1 MARLPKLTKTF
12 QACWKN
18 RSSRSEKQ
26 ERITKIVILKIN
38 ELLNKFLG
46 ALYSIGENPELKSDQ
61 ILHRDK
67 SIQTA
72 IGKNQIRVHL
82 IDLSINWSLEKI

>member
-1 MARLPKLTKTF
+1 M
-12 QACWKN
+12 
-18 RSSRSEKQ
+18 
-26 ERITKIVILKIN
+26 ILKIN

-46 ALYSIGENPELKSDQ
+46 ALYSIGKKTELKSDQ

-82 IDLSINWSLEKI
+82 INLSINRSLEKI